1 MSALKVTVFLAVGL
15 CLFATYLSA
24 EEAKDNAESEDENT
38 IKVYKRL
45 IPADVLRG
53 LCGILLIFDFKHEKK
68 ICIFPPLNLLLF
80 LDFQLNV
87 FITFCL

>member
-1 MSALKVTVFLAVGL
+1 MSPIKVTVFLAVGL
-15 CLFATYLSA
+15 CLFTTYLSA

-53 LCGILLIFDFKHEKK
+53 LCVILRFLI
-68 ICIFPPLNLLLF
+68 LNTK
-80 LDFQLNV
+80 
-87 FITFCL
+87 TFSPGQGGL